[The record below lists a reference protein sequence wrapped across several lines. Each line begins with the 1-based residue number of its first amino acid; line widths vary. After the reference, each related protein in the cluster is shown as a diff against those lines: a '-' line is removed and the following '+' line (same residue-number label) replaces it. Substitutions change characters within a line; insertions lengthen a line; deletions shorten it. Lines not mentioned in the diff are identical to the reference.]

1 MSFRDSRAEAFEYTA
16 LPVRSESGRRAGQLF
31 AAMLSL
37 AFGWELC

>member
-16 LPVRSESGRRAGQLF
+16 LPVRGEGGRRAGQLF
-31 AAMLSL
+31 AAILGL